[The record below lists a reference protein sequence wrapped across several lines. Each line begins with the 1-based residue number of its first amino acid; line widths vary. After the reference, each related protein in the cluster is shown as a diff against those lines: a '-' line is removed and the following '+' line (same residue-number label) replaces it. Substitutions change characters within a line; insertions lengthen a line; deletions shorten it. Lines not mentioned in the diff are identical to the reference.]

1 MASKIRQESIQALP
15 LVRELAFRESYRNEK
30 ALQLI
35 LEKEIRAV
43 HPSANAPHG
52 TLTPGPM
59 KTRPPPMTMEGRR
72 FMAKGAS
79 KMSAADEE
87 KYQND
92 SPSSHDAAFQEAR
105 RRGSIFKDLLI
116 RPAHLVALDE
126 ARRYSRS
133 SLYGGSLNVG
143 DSSSYPIENSHTGRA
158 SHTRHNSFIERRK
171 SSTSFQPSDSKR
183 KSSFSVAFNRTKTL
197 TEKKGKGAAQIE
209 VEERLQARRE
219 SKMDAMGTCSYVKVR
234 HILTGRMGLIAEIYK
249 KMQTKFL
256 DIGFK
261 VPPNHFAQL
270 AQKHSECKSYK
281 NGGDLGW
288 IPRAKLG
295 TAGPFQEVAFSTP
308 VGSISAPFR
317 SAQGYHILL
326 IEGRKN

>member
-30 ALQLI
+30 ALQLV

-79 KMSAADEE
+79 KMSAADGE

-133 SLYGGSLNVG
+133 SLYGGSLNMG
-143 DSSSYPIENSHTGRA
+143 DSSSNPIENSHTGRA

-171 SSTSFQPSDSKR
+171 SSTSFQASDSKR

-197 TEKKGKGAAQIE
+197 TEVCFSLSPRQSLHTLGH
-209 VEERLQARRE
+209 RLPWH
-219 SKMDAMGTCSYVKVR
+219 D
-234 HILTGRMGLIAEIYK
+234 
-249 KMQTKFL
+249 
-256 DIGFK
+256 
-261 VPPNHFAQL
+261 
-270 AQKHSECKSYK
+270 
-281 NGGDLGW
+281 
-288 IPRAKLG
+288 PR
-295 TAGPFQEVAFSTP
+295 
-308 VGSISAPFR
+308 I
-317 SAQGYHILL
+317 
-326 IEGRKN
+326 